1 MQLPPADILIREA
14 TSADTAEVTA
24 VLEAAFTPLRA
35 IYRPTAET
43 LAHQTNHRWEE
54 TRLVAEL
61 AGHVVATVQYDQ
73 HETHL
78 HVLGLAVHPDFQRRG
93 IAGCLLDR
101 IAAVASQLG
110 LQTVVMETI
119 RETGNVPVFEKLG
132 FHIVQENIAAWCV
145 SETHEQ
151 LYFVTM
157 KRTVV

>member
-1 MQLPPADILIREA
+1 MQLPSADILIREA
-14 TSADTAEVTA
+14 NSADAAEVAA
-24 VLEAAFTPLRA
+24 VLEASFTPLRS
-35 IYRPTAET
+35 IYRPTADT
-43 LAHQTNHRWEE
+43 LTRQTKHRWEE

-61 AGHVVATVQYDQ
+61 EGHVVATVQYDQ

-78 HVLGLAVHPDFQRRG
+78 HVLGLAVHPDFQRKG

-101 IAAVASQLG
+101 IVADASQLG

-119 RETGNVPVFEKLG
+119 RETGNVPIFEKLG
-132 FHIVQENIAAWCV
+132 FRIVQENIAAWCV